1 MNSNSV
7 VSEIISHADIVQ
19 IISDYVTLK
28 KAGKGFKGLCPFHSE
43 KTPSFNVN
51 PEKQMYHCFGC
62 GAGGNVITF
71 ISKIENIPSRDAVRQ
86 LADRFGIRLSFKDT
100 SENDE
105 VFRQRKKMAEAYSL
119 ACAYYHDALLKSP
132 QAESA
137 RKYLFESRKLTKESV
152 EQFQLGFSPV
162 GGQELVKKCAENKIP
177 PPLLESCGLAMEQGG
192 VTVDRFR
199 CRLMFPIW
207 DAQGKVCGFS
217 GRALLKGEE
226 PKYINTPETPLFNKG
241 KLLYAFHLARKSMA
255 QSEAAILMEG
265 YMDVIMSHQ
274 FGFSSSV
281 ASMGT
286 ALTPFQAKLLAQNA
300 KKVFVAYDAD
310 MAGQEA
316 ALRSILLLLETGVDV
331 MVLSL
336 PQGFDPDTFL
346 LKEGAGA
353 FQSAISDAR
362 HYVEY
367 QCDNLLKRYK
377 LSDPAHKIKMLS
389 ELRPTLEKI
398 GDFVLRYYFVQR
410 VALRLEVDEQRL
422 RDIVANQKKR
432 LDEMLLGG
440 DIRRAASQP
449 VQPTQKHLD
458 EMLLA
463 GMLTN
468 ERIFQRAKDEILPSD
483 FSLPAYQ
490 SLAQKLLQFENAP
503 ENMAVLM
510 ETLDD
515 AEEREILSAISF
527 RHEEALD
534 EKTLFGCIAKLKELR
549 ILKEIRELQG
559 EMEQRS
565 KEGKT
570 EEAKKMM
577 LMVQEKE
584 KQRRNLKI
592 SA

>member
-7 VSEIISHADIVQ
+7 VPEIISTADIVQ
-19 IISDYVTLK
+19 IISDYVMLK
-28 KAGKGFKGLCPFHSE
+28 KTGKGFKGLCPFHTE

-71 ISKIENIPSRDAVRQ
+71 ISKIENIPTRDAVRQ
-86 LADRFGIRLSFKDT
+86 LADRFGIRLSFKDAG
-100 SENDE
+100 ENDE
-105 VFRQRKKMAEAYSL
+105 FFRQRKKMAEAYSL

-137 RKYLFESRKLTKESV
+137 RKYVFQSRKLTKESV
-152 EQFQLGFSPV
+152 EHFQLGFSPV

-199 CRLMFPIW
+199 GRLMFPIW

-255 QSEAAILMEG
+255 QSETALLMEG
-265 YMDVIMSHQ
+265 YMDVLMSHQ

-300 KKVFVAYDAD
+300 QKVVVAYDAD
-310 MAGQEA
+310 AAGQEA
-316 ALRSILLLLETGVDV
+316 AWRSILLLLETGVSV
-331 MVLSL
+331 MVLAL

-346 LKEGAGA
+346 LKEGADA
-353 FQSAISDAR
+353 FQSAVSNAKSFVD
-362 HYVEY
+362 Y
-367 QCDNLLKRYK
+367 QCDSLLKRYK
-377 LSDPAHKIKMLS
+377 LSDPSHKKEML
-389 ELRPTLEKI
+389 LKLIPTLEKI
-398 GDFVLRYYFVQR
+398 GDSVLQYEFVQR
-410 VALRLEVDEQRL
+410 VASRLSVDVQRL
-422 RDIVANQKKR
+422 RRIVKSKQRGRVSGLTEN
-432 LDEMLLGG
+432 
-440 DIRRAASQP
+440 
-449 VQPTQKHLD
+449 QPTQKHLD

-468 ERIFQRAKDEILPSD
+468 EKILQQAKDEVMPSD

-490 SLAQKLLQFENAP
+490 SLAEKFLQLEHAP
-503 ENMAVLM
+503 ENIAVLM
-510 ETLDD
+510 ETLDNTD
-515 AEEREILSAISF
+515 EREILSAISF

-534 EKTLFGCIAKLKELR
+534 EKTLRGCIAKLKELR
-549 ILKEIRELQG
+549 ILKEIHKLQG
-559 EMEQRS
+559 EIEQRA

-570 EEAKKMM
+570 EEARKMM